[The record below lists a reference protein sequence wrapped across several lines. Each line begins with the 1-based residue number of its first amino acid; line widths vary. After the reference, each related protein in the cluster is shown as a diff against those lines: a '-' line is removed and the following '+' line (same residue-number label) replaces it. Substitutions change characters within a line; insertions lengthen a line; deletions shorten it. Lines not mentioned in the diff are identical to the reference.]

1 VKSLSSTIVQ
11 IANFGSRF
19 AEVCGTSEPA
29 RIQRLLNISYQAA
42 KNYLNGRLPDPRVLL
57 TIAERTPYSL
67 HWLLTG
73 EGEKFSIPARRDDT
87 LPLARQI
94 SQLIR
99 QEVEEAVGQALA
111 KSTGATGSRRIVLSP
126 EEVLSETVR
135 DQPSKK
141 TVDHLASESNYPISS
156 KNTSDQ

>member
-1 VKSLSSTIVQ
+1 MSS
-11 IANFGSRF
+11 ANHQNGQFGARF
-19 AEVCGTSEPA
+19 AEACGSSEPA

-73 EGEKFSIPARRDDT
+73 TGEKFSIPARTDDT

-94 SQLIR
+94 SALIK
-99 QEVEEAVGQALA
+99 QEVEDAVNQALA
-111 KSTGATGSRRIVLSP
+111 NAPASGSRRIVLGP
-126 EEVLSETVR
+126 EDVLSETVR
-135 DQPSKK
+135 DQPFKK
-141 TVDHLASESNYPISS
+141 DSVIVSPLE
-156 KNTSDQ
+156 

>member
-1 VKSLSSTIVQ
+1 MRKGLSSTNTYIGD
-11 IANFGSRF
+11 FGARF

-42 KNYLNGRLPDPRVLL
+42 KNYLNGRLPEPRVLI

-73 EGEKFSIPARRDDT
+73 EGEKFSIPARSEDT

-94 SQLIR
+94 SALIK
-99 QEVEEAVGQALA
+99 QEVEDAVNQALA
-111 KSTGATGSRRIVLSP
+111 TKPVEGGPRRIVLSP
-126 EEVLSETVR
+126 DDVLSETVR
-135 DQPSKK
+135 EQPTPK
-141 TVDHLASESNYPISS
+141 T
-156 KNTSDQ
+156 T

>member
-1 VKSLSSTIVQ
+1 MTKSMSSTQ
-11 IANFGSRF
+11 SQNTQFGVRL
-19 AEVCGTSEPA
+19 AEACGTAEPA
-29 RIQRLLNISYQAA
+29 RIQRLLNISYQSA

-73 EGEKFSIPARRDDT
+73 KGEKFSISARNEDT

-94 SQLIR
+94 SALIR
-99 QEVEEAVGQALA
+99 QEVEDAVSQALA
-111 KSTGATGSRRIVLSP
+111 TTPAETGSRRIVLSP
-126 EEVLSETVR
+126 DDVLSEAVR

-141 TVDHLASESNYPISS
+141 TA
-156 KNTSDQ
+156 

>member
-1 VKSLSSTIVQ
+1 M
-11 IANFGSRF
+11 
-19 AEVCGTSEPA
+19 
-29 RIQRLLNISYQAA
+29 LNISYQAA
-42 KNYLNGRLPDPRVLL
+42 KNYLNGRFPDPRVLL

-73 EGEKFSIPARRDDT
+73 EGEKFSIPARSDDT

-99 QEVEEAVGQALA
+99 QEVEDAVARALTKTPAEA
-111 KSTGATGSRRIVLSP
+111 GSRRIVLSP
-126 EEVLSETVR
+126 GDVLSETVR

-141 TVDHLASESNYPISS
+141 LA
-156 KNTSDQ
+156 

>member
-1 VKSLSSTIVQ
+1 MSSESHHNVKF
-11 IANFGSRF
+11 AARF

-29 RIQRLLNISYQAA
+29 RIQRLLNISYQSA
-42 KNYLNGRLPDPRVLL
+42 KNYLNGRLPDPRVLI

-73 EGEKFSIPARRDDT
+73 TGEKFSIISGSEDT

-94 SQLIR
+94 SALIKR
-99 QEVEEAVGQALA
+99 EVEEAVNQALT
-111 KSTGATGSRRIVLSP
+111 KSPAGSRKIVLGP
-126 EEVLSETVR
+126 EDILSETVR

-141 TVDHLASESNYPISS
+141 TA
-156 KNTSDQ
+156 

>member
-1 VKSLSSTIVQ
+1 MAKLLSSADHQNTQ
-11 IANFGSRF
+11 FGVRL
-19 AEVCGTSEPA
+19 AEACGTTEPA
-29 RIQRLLNISYQAA
+29 RIQRLLNISYQSA

-73 EGEKFSIPARRDDT
+73 KGEKFSIPARTDDT

-94 SQLIR
+94 SALIK
-99 QEVEEAVGQALA
+99 QEVEDAVGQALA
-111 KSTGATGSRRIVLSP
+111 KVPAEAGSRRIVLSP
-126 EEVLSETVR
+126 EDVLSEAVR

-141 TVDHLASESNYPISS
+141 TA
-156 KNTSDQ
+156 

>member
-1 VKSLSSTIVQ
+1 MTKSLSSLESIQ
-11 IANFGSRF
+11 DDFGSRF
-19 AEVCGTSEPA
+19 AEACGTSEAA

-73 EGEKFSIPARRDDT
+73 QGEKFSLPSNPEDT

-94 SQLIR
+94 SFLIK
-99 QEVEEAVGQALA
+99 QEVEDAVAQAMTKFPAEA
-111 KSTGATGSRRIVLSP
+111 GSRRIVLNP
-126 EEVLSETVR
+126 EDVLSEAVR
-135 DQPSKK
+135 DQPSPK
-141 TVDHLASESNYPISS
+141 TA
-156 KNTSDQ
+156 

>member
-1 VKSLSSTIVQ
+1 MSSTQ
-11 IANFGSRF
+11 KQTQFGSRF
-19 AEVCGTSEPA
+19 AEACGTSEPA

-42 KNYLNGRLPDPRVLL
+42 KNYLHGRMPDSQVLL

-73 EGEKFSIPARRDDT
+73 DGEKFLIPARNEDT

-94 SQLIR
+94 SALIK
-99 QEVEEAVGQALA
+99 QEVEDAVSLALA
-111 KSTGATGSRRIVLSP
+111 KSSEPAGSKRIVLSP
-126 EEVLSETVR
+126 EDVLSETVR

-141 TVDHLASESNYPISS
+141 PA
-156 KNTSDQ
+156 